1 VLIWRIIENGE
12 KELIRIY
19 MLFRLSK
26 MFISTLLSL
35 LVTTVMMLSII
46 VNGNSITDHFN
57 YAYAT
62 TTIPGFNFAAAGDW
76 GCTDD
81 TIDTVNNILDKSS
94 ELVLGLGDYSYE
106 MDSADCWFEDIQ
118 PIDNIMKIAIGN
130 HDVDSYDKLNS
141 LMNHFNLAKPYYSF
155 DYQNV
160 HFIALA
166 TDKEYLDMSKDKA
179 KEQLAFVTSD
189 LEKAS
194 TNPNIDWIIPFFHSI
209 MYIRDTSTIDGP
221 YDHNLIDIYHP
232 LFEQYGIKLVLQAH
246 AHTYERTYP
255 LRFNVEDSK
264 DPIITNKDLSNYYYN
279 TDGLVIATVGTG
291 GATSTVSHTD
301 SEYRAVVYKD
311 LFGFLNVD
319 VSSDGTTLV
328 CTFYENNGGQI
339 KDQFTITKLEVV
351 EDNDDLPLPSPIDL
365 PVQEEEEKTD

>member
-1 VLIWRIIENGE
+1 
-12 KELIRIY
+12 

-35 LVTTVMMLSII
+35 LVTTVMMLSIF

-62 TTIPGFNFAAAGDW
+62 ATTIPGFNFAAAGDW

-221 YDHNLIDIYHP
+221 HDHNLIDIYHP

-339 KDQFTITKLEVV
+339 KDQFTITKLVV

>member
-1 VLIWRIIENGE
+1 
-12 KELIRIY
+12 

-35 LVTTVMMLSII
+35 LITTVIMLSII
-46 VNGNSITDHFN
+46 VNGNSITDRFN

-62 TTIPGFNFAAAGDW
+62 TTLPGFNFAAAGDW

-81 TIDTVNNILDKSS
+81 TIDTVNSILDKNP

-130 HDVDSYDKLNS
+130 HDVDSYNKLNS
-141 LMNHFNLAKPYYSF
+141 LMNHFGLSKPYYSF

-179 KEQLAFVTSD
+179 KEQLVFVKSD

-221 YDHNLIDIYHP
+221 HDHNLIDIYHP

-264 DPIITNKDLSNYYYN
+264 DPIITNKDLSNYHYN

-328 CTFYENNGGQI
+328 CTFYDNDGGEI
-339 KDQFTITKLEVV
+339 KDQFTITKLEVL
-351 EDNDDLPLPSPIDL
+351 DDDLPLPLPLDL
-365 PVQEEEEKTD
+365 PVQEEEKKLIITGGRK

>member
-1 VLIWRIIENGE
+1 
-12 KELIRIY
+12 

-46 VNGNSITDHFN
+46 VNGNSITDRFN

-221 YDHNLIDIYHP
+221 HDHNLIDIYHP

-339 KDQFTITKLEVV
+339 KDQFTITKLEAV

-365 PVQEEEEKTD
+365 PVQEEEKTD